1 MHLYKVLPNN
11 AIFHVI
17 ERNQYEKDTQ
27 SKFPF
32 VQQNDKGEAC
42 YFAICPAC
50 DNPIQII
57 NLYHSSDKLLK
68 PYGKHYHKP
77 VSGAN
82 NNIVQLG
89 YFNPDNYKQCP
100 FAAHNANKRY
110 KSSDR
115 KSKLDETSR
124 KILTILGQHLDRI
137 IYLIQKDIG
146 FHIGKNLLTNM
157 LQNYINFEGY
167 LYCGAT
173 ILNIPWIFAYMAK
186 NHSLFGKK
194 IIDST
199 LKDTILEKTN
209 KFIKMEEGYFIF
221 SSKIFTELN
230 FYFTNH
236 IPLSANNKKESID
249 LVITYRVSNSEFREP
264 QEIYR
269 KTIEMNHVH
278 FSNLLNLDKWHK
290 NSFSDYCIEQANELI
305 SPILIR

>member
-1 MHLYKVLPNN
+1 M
-11 AIFHVI
+11 
-17 ERNQYEKDTQ
+17 
-27 SKFPF
+27 
-32 VQQNDKGEAC
+32 
-42 YFAICPAC
+42 
-50 DNPIQII
+50 
-57 NLYHSSDKLLK
+57 K

-100 FAAHNANKRY
+100 FAAHNDNKRY

-278 FSNLLNLDKWHK
+278 FSNLINLDKWHK